1 VTAPVPARAADARVA
16 GALTSP
22 HVAAGSTE
30 VVDLGDLTAQLDG
43 WRPRLVASDLD
54 GTLLSSAGEVTPRT
68 RAALDACWDAGIPVT
83 GVTGR
88 GPRLLD
94 SVRGAVGSRGI
105 AVLAQGGYVVRFDG
119 GRDEVLRTVGM
130 PRADATAVIAA
141 IEEVAGELIV
151 AVEDAAEQAEA
162 LADGALAPL
171 RVQHGFDWP
180 YPEPAHLLPRH
191 QVLPV
196 GAVLKVFLRSSS
208 LGEDE
213 LLARARQVVDPSV
226 AELTHAGLGF
236 IEVLP
241 PGVTKATGLAVVL
254 AAYGLDFG
262 DVLVFG
268 DMPNDLPMI
277 TAVTEAG
284 GRAVA
289 VANAHPAVRAAAGGR
304 TSGHDVDG
312 VARYLE
318 AVLAGLDAGRE
329 GSAGV

>member
-1 VTAPVPARAADARVA
+1 MTSSHPVRPAFVPESGA
-16 GALTSP
+16 GTVVELPDLAVSL
-22 HVAAGSTE
+22 GS
-30 VVDLGDLTAQLDG
+30 
-43 WRPRLVASDLD
+43 WRPALVASDLD
-54 GTLLSSAGEVTPRT
+54 GTLLTSDGVVSPRT
-68 RAALDACWDAGIPVT
+68 RAAIDACRAAGIPVV

-94 SVRGAVGSRGI
+94 SVRAALGGTGI
-105 AVLAQGGYVVRFDG
+105 AVLAQGGYVVDLDRT
-119 GRDEVLRTVGM
+119 EVLRTVGM
-130 PRADATAVIAA
+130 SNEDATAVIGA
-141 IEEVAGELIV
+141 IEGVAGELIV

-162 LADGALAPL
+162 LRPL

-191 QVLPV
+191 EVLPV
-196 GAVLKVFLRSSS
+196 GAVLKVFLRSARH
-208 LGEDE
+208 GEDE
-213 LLARARQVVDPSV
+213 LLRLARDVVDPAV

-241 PGVTKATGLAVVL
+241 PGVTKATGLAVALEHHGVDL
-254 AAYGLDFG
+254 GR
-262 DVLVFG
+262 VLVFG

-277 TAVTEAG
+277 QAVTAAG

-289 VANAHPAVRAAAGGR
+289 MANAHPEVLAAAADR
-304 TSGHDVDG
+304 TSGSDADG

-318 AVLAGLDAGRE
+318 AVLAL